1 MVTSRRRCETWHPR
15 GVNDTHETQSTPE
28 EPQDS
33 TTSAQAMD
41 TDELSTE
48 QIVGEWLTVPDLAE
62 ELGMS
67 LRQVRSLIAERE
79 IIATRIGERNVVA
92 VPASFIVDGQVIP
105 TLMGTV
111 TVLSDAGFSDDEAI
125 RWLCTPDETLPMPGA
140 PIDMLRAGRRAEV
153 RKRAMEEAF

>member
-1 MVTSRRRCETWHPR
+1 M
-15 GVNDTHETQSTPE
+15 HETQNDSGAE
-28 EPQDS
+28 KAAENLDS
-33 TTSAQAMD
+33 TAEM
-41 TDELSTE
+41 STE
-48 QIVGEWLTVPDLAE
+48 QIVGDWLTVPELAD

-79 IIATRIGERNVVA
+79 LVATRIGERNVVA
-92 VPASFIVDGQVIP
+92 VPAAFIQDGQIIP

-111 TVLSDAGFSDDEAI
+111 TVLADGGFSDDEAI
-125 RWLCTPDETLPMPGA
+125 RWLCTPDETLPIPGA